1 MTHPL
6 FDFLEANMKDAHATL
21 RAPVDDS
28 AIRAAEL
35 KLGRPL
41 PPAFA
46 ALYREH
52 DGQEQGRMLTCVFDA
67 YRWLPLA
74 ECLDERERITAVL
87 DEVREDFPE
96 QERWDAAW
104 LPFAADDLG
113 NVWAIDLASGAVF
126 AWDHDSDV
134 RPRLG
139 ESFDL
144 FVTDYLVSFA
154 RGERIIDPRLGAMRK
169 RDREQQPGLQPA
181 HVSRRTRIIAIVA
194 IAVYAIAM
202 AVFVVMLERCRS
214 RTASPT
220 DRPRAAGRQ
229 SADRSP

>member
-1 MTHPL
+1 VTNPL
-6 FDFLEANMKDAHATL
+6 FDFLAANMKDAHATL
-21 RAPVDDS
+21 RAPLDDA

-35 KLGRPL
+35 KLGRTL

-52 DGQEQGRMLTCVFDA
+52 DGQEQGRMLTCVFEA

-74 ECLDERERITAVL
+74 ECLDERERLTEVL

-126 AWDHDSDV
+126 AWDHDSDA

-144 FVTDYLVSFA
+144 FVTGYIASFA

-169 RDREQQPGLQPA
+169 HDRDPAPGLRPA
-181 HVSRRTRIIAIVA
+181 HVSRRTRIIG
-194 IAVYAIAM
+194 IAVIAAYVIAM
-202 AVFVVMLERCRS
+202 AVFVVMLERCRNRRPEPS
-214 RTASPT
+214 RTAA
-220 DRPRAAGRQ
+220 PRGVH
-229 SADRSP
+229 S